1 MAKKKR
7 GPITDPIVFA
17 KLVLRGASLRWYA
30 RNQALVNQ
38 RVDRGI
44 YMCKICQGL
53 FKKDQLQADHIKPVV
68 DIKNGDEG
76 LEEWVRRLFVPVE
89 QWQWICQYSLP
100 DGTQAGCHAVKTEHE
115 NQLRQFYK
123 KQKKNVAKKKP
134 KE

>member
-1 MAKKKR
+1 MAKKKK

-38 RVDRGI
+38 RVDRGL
-44 YMCKICQGL
+44 YRCPMCSGI
-53 FKKDQLQADHIKPVV
+53 FKKHELQADHIKPVV

-76 LEEWVRRLFVPVE
+76 LEEWVRRLFTPVE
-89 QWQWICQYSLP
+89 NWQWICAA
-100 DGTQAGCHAVKTEHE
+100 TCHAQKSALE
-115 NQLRQFYK
+115 NEMRLFYK
-123 KQKKNVAKKKP
+123 RQKKNVATKKN